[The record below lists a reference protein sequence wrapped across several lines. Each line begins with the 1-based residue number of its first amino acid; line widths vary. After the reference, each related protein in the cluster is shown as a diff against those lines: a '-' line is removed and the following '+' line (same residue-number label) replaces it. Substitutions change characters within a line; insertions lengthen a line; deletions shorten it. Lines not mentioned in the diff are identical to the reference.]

1 MTQPHHWRILVGAI
15 LAIMVAAFVLPP
27 QAPEPDLRENRKLAP
42 APAWPRDLAALG
54 TLRTDLDAYVADHF
68 PARAQLIAL
77 FNYAR
82 LPFGVSGSP
91 RVIIGKQGWLF
102 YDDGSH
108 LGAARG
114 EPPLA
119 TADARAWLLGLAG
132 RTEALRARG
141 IVYLVISP
149 PMKESIYPEYGP
161 DWYDGPDP
169 HRPNLRLAAIAN
181 LTGVGEVIHFQAPV
195 SRATRAGL
203 RTYGPYDTHWSGAGA
218 YAAYVPL
225 MRRLQLMGVGE
236 APRVITDFQAVDGNP
251 LRDLAQMLGIG
262 HFLDLRDG
270 LLADPLEEQ
279 RHRVTY
285 LTEKKDW
292 TGLHVIDTGRQGKPT
307 LLITVDSFSNA
318 LMPFLYSHFSRI
330 IVAHNQDG
338 TWRED
343 LIDRFKPDVV
353 ILEVLESG
361 LRFSLNPAPE
371 PSAATIA
378 RIDRFLRDPTAS
390 QVTLVRDRAVAV
402 PSWDLIMR
410 ILAKAEPAPGCNVER
425 AELSPDETDGPSL
438 RLEGWVSH
446 LGRLPAPTTGIVRL
460 SGPGGDYLV
469 PIRTDRRRPDV
480 AARFDNPMAELSG
493 FSERM
498 SLGAL
503 PPGEYRI
510 NVYRR
515 ARKRWIYCTPQVVE
529 IAPRG
534 GNVQ

>member
-1 MTQPHHWRILVGAI
+1 
-15 LAIMVAAFVLPP
+15 
-27 QAPEPDLRENRKLAP
+27 
-42 APAWPRDLAALG
+42 
-54 TLRTDLDAYVADHF
+54 
-68 PARAQLIAL
+68 
-77 FNYAR
+77 
-82 LPFGVSGSP
+82 
-91 RVIIGKQGWLF
+91 
-102 YDDGSH
+102 
-108 LGAARG
+108 
-114 EPPLA
+114 
-119 TADARAWLLGLAG
+119 
-132 RTEALRARG
+132 
-141 IVYLVISP
+141 LVISP

-251 LRDLAQMLGIG
+251 LRDLAQMLGVG
-262 HFLDLRDG
+262 HFLDLKDG

-371 PSAATIA
+371 PSAATI
-378 RIDRFLRDPTAS
+378 
-390 QVTLVRDRAVAV
+390 
-402 PSWDLIMR
+402 
-410 ILAKAEPAPGCNVER
+410 
-425 AELSPDETDGPSL
+425 
-438 RLEGWVSH
+438 
-446 LGRLPAPTTGIVRL
+446 
-460 SGPGGDYLV
+460 
-469 PIRTDRRRPDV
+469 
-480 AARFDNPMAELSG
+480 
-493 FSERM
+493 
-498 SLGAL
+498 
-503 PPGEYRI
+503 
-510 NVYRR
+510 
-515 ARKRWIYCTPQVVE
+515 
-529 IAPRG
+529 
-534 GNVQ
+534 